1 MGQSLESLALGSLG
15 HLVSWWFGLISNS
28 KGGRTCARFPNP
40 RRGCEMKVLDFWT
53 SYSRL
58 ILKLLPAR
66 HAVRPRAGLFILG
79 RADAP

>member
-1 MGQSLESLALGSLG
+1 
-15 HLVSWWFGLISNS
+15 
-28 KGGRTCARFPNP
+28 
-40 RRGCEMKVLDFWT
+40 MKVLDFWT

-58 ILKLLPAR
+58 VLKLLPAR